1 MEAGTSS
8 WPPECNKDVLPR
20 RFASWRETI
29 NGKGEFSKGAFD
41 LTFKELAWGA
51 FVFKFMAG
59 STDIS
64 YYQPLASDKDFLMRL
79 RTNPVLEDF
88 EELRNFLVHYGVHYA
103 PKDLPRQYVSVWSS
117 LQPHIQRL
125 STERLE
131 TCEFNNAQIQNEILA
146 AFNCLFFRTWGGDTV
161 VSKVLH
167 FFNISLFVMVDSDI
181 TMHFSKYGSRGYLE
195 FLQDMQRE
203 AVEVLNDFQQL
214 GLSGRLEE
222 FLSHE
227 LNYSS
232 IRPLTK
238 LIDDY
243 NWVTITR
250 GWPKIPPD
258 WLLDLFVWK

>member
-1 MEAGTSS
+1 M
-8 WPPECNKDVLPR
+8 
-20 RFASWRETI
+20 
-29 NGKGEFSKGAFD
+29 
-41 LTFKELAWGA
+41 TFKELAWGA
-51 FVFKFMAG
+51 FIFKAG
-59 STDIS
+59 YRDYSI
-64 YYQPLASDKDFLMRL
+64 YQPLASDKDYLLRL
-79 RTNPVLEDF
+79 QTNPTLEDF
-88 EELRNFLVHYGVHYA
+88 KKLRNFLVHYGVPWA
-103 PKDLPRQYVSVWSS
+103 PKDLPQKHLSVWPR

-131 TCEFNNAQIQNEILA
+131 TCDFNSRQIQDEILA
-146 AFNCLFFRTWGGDTV
+146 AFNCLLYGTWGAETV

-167 FFNISLFVMVDSDI
+167 FLNLSLFVMIDSPI
-181 TMHFSKYGSRGYLE
+181 MIRFNKFGSQGYLE

-214 GLSGRLEE
+214 GLSAHLEE

-258 WLLDLFVWK
+258 WLLDLFVRK